1 MNPNNIENVA
11 SCQKLDELSGFWL
24 GVNNLETKIK
34 VKLRKIC
41 QDNQLRIKNMLYA
54 KSEKC
59 SVPV

>member
-41 QDNQLRIKNMLYA
+41 QDNQLEIRNMLYA
-54 KSEKC
+54 K
-59 SVPV
+59 